1 LGGLTVSHLIAST
14 VISSAGFVLFFAGK
28 KRGEWKLMTAG
39 GLLFVL
45 TFLVQKETVLL
56 CLGAA
61 VIVGALY
68 VFRD

>member
-1 LGGLTVSHLIAST
+1 LGDLTFSHLIAST

-39 GLLFVL
+39 GLLFII
-45 TFLVQKETVLL
+45 TFLVQKETMLL

-61 VIVGALY
+61 LILAALY